1 VPDANTLI
9 RYMYR
14 DDDNYK
20 EYAEVIF
27 KGAITD
33 DERAALIGALDD
45 GELFEPDRVGLE
57 SARGWADDSGHTSNE
72 LLASE
77 IAIVDRPPTDGR
89 TITEFIAA
97 LVAANHMPRFRLTGY
112 YGTFVI
118 ERVVEAAD
126 KDAAF
131 MQTGITTTLE
141 AAGWTMVESPS
152 GEEWEIAALLP
163 EGRQASA

>member
-1 VPDANTLI
+1 MNQNTLI

-27 KGAITD
+27 TGAITD
-33 DERAALIGALDD
+33 DERAALVGALDD

-57 SARGWADDSGHTSNE
+57 SARGWEDDCGHTANE

-77 IAIVDRPPTDGR
+77 ITIVDRPPTDDR
-89 TITEFIAA
+89 TITEFVAA
-97 LVAANHMPRFRLTGY
+97 LVAANHMPKFKLTGN

-126 KDAAF
+126 ENAAF
-131 MQTGITTTLE
+131 MLTGIGTTLT
-141 AAGWTMVESPS
+141 AAGWTMVEPPE
-152 GEEWEIAALLP
+152 GEEWEITAIP
-163 EGRQASA
+163 